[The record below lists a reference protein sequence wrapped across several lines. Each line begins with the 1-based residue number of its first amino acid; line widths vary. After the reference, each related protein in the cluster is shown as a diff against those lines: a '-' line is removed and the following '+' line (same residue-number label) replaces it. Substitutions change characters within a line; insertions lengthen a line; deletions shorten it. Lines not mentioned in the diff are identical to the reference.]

1 MALPRSDRA
10 RTPRRWI
17 ARLARDRRGGTAIE
31 YGLILALVTL
41 VMMGALIE
49 TAAVTKD
56 IWTNVSTKVQN
67 AR

>member
-1 MALPRSDRA
+1 MAIPRSDRA

-17 ARLARDRRGGTAIE
+17 ARLAMDRRGGTAIE

-41 VMMGALIE
+41 VMIGALME
-49 TAAVTKD
+49 MAGVTKD
-56 IWTNVSTKVQN
+56 MWNNVSTKVQN